1 MAKEEEEEGSKV
13 AVIAHPMASSLNVWP
28 DGRPALPD
36 TADWSCHGS
45 LGWTL
50 RQALDQME
58 RTPTTTEDDPNEAEE
73 EESQPRT
80 GSNKKETNDQSRLQ
94 GQIQDE
100 HDSQASGNTAESV
113 AAPANSPRLGRLQ
126 TTPQMRQAVL
136 EALATAP
143 SRLKDAPHGI
153 IKGRIKY
160 YQRQGTRWR
169 FEVEDVR
176 IRRRLPLRKI
186 RRKQEKPS
194 LWDLSR
200 EGRRGKDPPVKKNDA
215 EESKWTFELL
225 AYNDT

>member
-1 MAKEEEEEGSKV
+1 
-13 AVIAHPMASSLNVWP
+13 MASSMNVWP
-28 DGRPALPD
+28 DGRPARPN
-36 TADWSCHGS
+36 AEDWSCHGS

-50 RQALDQME
+50 QQALDQME
-58 RTPTTTEDDPNEAEE
+58 RTPTTADEDPPHTKA
-73 EESQPRT
+73 
-80 GSNKKETNDQSRLQ
+80 GSSKQQEPNDQSQLSREVQ
-94 GQIQDE
+94 KQESDKE
-100 HDSQASGNTAESV
+100 DDSQTSDIVAESA
-113 AAPANSPRLGRLQ
+113 AAPATTTAPPSALPHCVQ

-143 SRLKDAPHGI
+143 TRMKQAPHGI

-176 IRRRLPLRKI
+176 IRRRVPLRKI

-200 EGRRGKDPPVKKNDA
+200 EGRLGKDPPMKKI
-215 EESKWTFELL
+215 EEEKSKWTFELL
-225 AYNDT
+225 AYNDI